1 MAELLTTNDKRT
13 CLCAELSSA
22 NVGQT
27 VCVMGW
33 AQKQRDLGALIF
45 IDLRDRSGIVQLAF
59 DDATDREAFD
69 KAFTVRAEFVLC
81 AHGVVRP
88 RGEGAVNK
96 NIPTGEIEIAVTELK
111 ILSASQTPPF
121 EIVENSPVKPELR
134 LQHRY
139 LDLRRPDMAYNIMAR
154 SKITKLARDY
164 YAQNGFIDIETPCLI
179 APTPEGA
186 RDYLVPS
193 RVHHGK
199 FYALPQSPQLYK
211 QLLMVSG
218 FDRYFQI
225 ARCFR
230 DEDLRADR
238 QPEFTQID
246 TEMSF
251 VNEDDVMR
259 MHEGF
264 LKFMFKE
271 FYGIDLG
278 GDFIRLPYA
287 EAMDRFGSDKP
298 DIRFGFELKNL
309 SDILAGTEFKVFAGA
324 IANGGSVRAINVN
337 GGASMSRKEIDA
349 LVEFVKTYKAKGLAW
364 LKWAENG
371 DISSSYAK
379 FLTETE
385 NEAIKARMEAKPG
398 DLILIVADK
407 NSVVFDALGALRC
420 YCAKK
425 MGLCDPKDF
434 KFLWVTEFP
443 LLEYSEEDGRFYA
456 KHHPFTMP
464 MEEDLQYIDSDPGRV
479 RAKAYDIVLNGTELG
494 GGSIRIHS
502 GEIQSKM
509 FEVLGFTPEDAQEK
523 FGFLLEAFKYGV
535 PPHGGLA
542 FGLDRLVA
550 LSIGLEDIRDVIA
563 FPKVQNAS
571 ELMTKCPA
579 PADAKALEEL
589 AIAVVADEE

>member
-278 GDFIRLPYA
+278 GDFIRMPYA

-379 FLTETE
+379 FLTEAE

-420 YCAKK
+420 HCAKK

-589 AIAVVADEE
+589 AIAIVPEE